1 MKPQIQTLYVYLDCS
16 LSDTPQ
22 CLEES
27 INEIKNLRSLP
38 TAETLNWLR
47 GLEFGI
53 PFLRGFIFLPSFLGH
68 ILDTNEKNECFKV
81 KTILKF

>member
-53 PFLRGFIFLPSFLGH
+53 PFLRGFIFFTFIFGAHFGH
-68 ILDTNEKNECFKV
+68 QRKKRVF
-81 KTILKF
+81 